1 MFSLEQ
7 LIFIIVAMVMV
18 LFILRLLQL
27 QRKWDVWCFIIGY
40 YMCVVFFFLV
50 IFSLVIDRLDLIPE
64 LFFSSIIALLTLTFV
79 WVELSKRP
87 ELKLMSFVPI
97 VWVFE
102 RPESGIPHS
111 ILRADDGKQGQ
122 LSRPSRF
129 LGIKEASI
137 RYAKFGKHFSFAID
151 LANIGYEE
159 IVVHEY
165 VIYIDGKR
173 ESSVALLLNEKSGER
188 LSLKTQQRHTINLS
202 PFSIKSSGFHKIRI
216 EVLATTVTCSKEV
229 WFYISEDFEKL
240 RYVEMYPLKSLLSP
254 FIKNQL
260 KGS

>member
-1 MFSLEQ
+1 MFDQLLYILGTIVIAIVLIYILNYVWKLNRKYDLACFLIGDYIFMIFMFLLLFSPFEQVPSL
-7 LIFIIVAMVMV
+7 LSS
-18 LFILRLLQL
+18 LFIA
-27 QRKWDVWCFIIGY
+27 
-40 YMCVVFFFLV
+40 
-50 IFSLVIDRLDLIPE
+50 E
-64 LFFSSIIALLTLTFV
+64 LTLALV

-102 RPESGIPHS
+102 RPESGIPLS

-159 IVVHEY
+159 IMVHEY

-173 ESSVALLLNEKSGER
+173 ESFVALLLNEKSGER

-216 EVLATTVTCSKEV
+216 EVLATTVKCSKEV

-240 RYVEMYPLKSLLSP
+240 RYVQMNSLKSLLSP